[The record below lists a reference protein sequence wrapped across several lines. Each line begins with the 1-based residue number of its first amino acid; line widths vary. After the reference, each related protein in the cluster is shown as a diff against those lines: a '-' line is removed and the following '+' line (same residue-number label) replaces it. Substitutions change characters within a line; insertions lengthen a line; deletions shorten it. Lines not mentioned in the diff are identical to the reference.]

1 MAQINVTVGGHS
13 YALACRDGEEERLK
27 SLAAHINSKAE
38 TLRGALGQVSEPRM
52 LLMSALL
59 VTDELFELRERTV
72 KDQINAPA
80 DAAAAHRAMADVA
93 GRLEALAIQ
102 LEETA

>member
-1 MAQINVTVGGHS
+1 MAQITVSVGGHS
-13 YALACRDGEEERLK
+13 YALACRDGEEDRLRA
-27 SLAAHINSKAE
+27 LTAHINSKAE

-59 VTDELFELRERTV
+59 VTDEFFELRERTV

-80 DAAAAHRAMADVA
+80 DAAAATRALAEASD
-93 GRLEALAIQ
+93 RLESLATR

>member
-1 MAQINVTVGGHS
+1 MAQINVSVGGHS

-27 SLAAHINSKAE
+27 ALAAHINSKTE

-59 VTDELFELRERTV
+59 VTDELFELRDRTV
-72 KDQINAPA
+72 KSQIDAPA
-80 DAAAAHRAMADVA
+80 TAEAATSALNAAAERIEAIVTS
-93 GRLEALAIQ
+93 LEKIP
-102 LEETA
+102 

>member
-27 SLAAHINSKAE
+27 ALAGHINSKTE

-52 LLMSALL
+52 LLMAALL
-59 VTDELFELRERTV
+59 VTDELFELRDRTV
-72 KDQINAPA
+72 KSQIDAPA
-80 DAAAAHRAMADVA
+80 TAEAATAALAAAADRVEAMIAN
-93 GRLEALAIQ
+93 LEKAA
-102 LEETA
+102 